1 MFHKGPFHHCNT
13 RRQHSDRRLHITSL
27 ISKSNMS
34 ILRFLLVL
42 LLTIN
47 TGIRA
52 EPSVDQYGLKG
63 DSICLV
69 VAEPP
74 EMINGVQW
82 RKDNDVLFG
91 DKEISPKYKE
101 KVDYNNDNH
110 SLCIKNLM
118 ETDSGIYM
126 VNYRKHWKQSTTTYR
141 LLVED
146 HVPKPVMDVTSLFNT
161 SVGCCDVTVNC
172 SVKDGWMLS
181 VCDSGQCTLSQQSP
195 SLTCGNMT
203 ISVLTGRIQ
212 CTSSNHIST
221 QTISQPLED
230 CSGNVKA
237 SVLPVGTIVGCVTGT
252 GILLLVAVLLGVGY
266 IKHTR
271 RQKIPKEQS
280 PLEEVIVPRVYNSV
294 KTSPGREEPQHLL
307 TRTTALSCP
316 EPRHSPD
323 QNHTP
328 LLSRT
333 TPLSCPEPQH
343 SPDQNHSTL
352 LTRTTALS

>member
-1 MFHKGPFHHCNT
+1 MD
-13 RRQHSDRRLHITSL
+13 QH
-27 ISKSNMS
+27 
-34 ILRFLLVL
+34 
-42 LLTIN
+42 
-47 TGIRA
+47 
-52 EPSVDQYGLKG
+52 GLKG
-63 DSICLV
+63 GSICLV
-69 VAEPP
+69 VPEPP
-74 EMINGVQW
+74 EMIKGLQW
-82 RKDNDVLFG
+82 RKDSDVIFG
-91 DKEISPKYKE
+91 DKEISPKYKD

-146 HVPKPVMDVTSLFNT
+146 HVPKPVMDVTSLNT
-161 SVGCCDVTVNC
+161 SVGLCDVTVNC

-195 SLTCGNMT
+195 SLTGGNMT

-212 CTSSNHIST
+212 CTSSNHVST
-221 QTISQPLED
+221 QTISQPMED

-237 SVLPVGTIVGCVTGT
+237 SVLPVGTIVGCVT

-307 TRTTALSCP
+307 TRTTALS
-316 EPRHSPD
+316 
-323 QNHTP
+323 
-328 LLSRT
+328 
-333 TPLSCPEPQH
+333 
-343 SPDQNHSTL
+343 
-352 LTRTTALS
+352 

>member
-1 MFHKGPFHHCNT
+1 MN
-13 RRQHSDRRLHITSL
+13 
-27 ISKSNMS
+27 
-34 ILRFLLVL
+34 ILGFLLIL
-42 LLTIN
+42 WLCITI
-47 TGIRA
+47 GIRA
-52 EPSVDQYGLKG
+52 EPTVDQYGLKG
-63 DSICLV
+63 DSICLA
-69 VAEPP
+69 VAEP
-74 EMINGVQW
+74 EMINGLQW
-82 RKDNDVLFG
+82 RKGNDVIFG

-146 HVPKPVMDVTSLFNT
+146 HVLKPVMDVTSLFNT
-161 SVGCCDVTVNC
+161 SVGLCDVTVNC

-195 SLTCGNMT
+195 SLTGGNMT

-212 CTSSNHIST
+212 CTSSNRVST
-221 QTISQPLED
+221 QTISQPMED
-230 CSGNVKA
+230 CRGNVKA
-237 SVLPVGTIVGCVTGT
+237 SVLPVGTIVGRVTGT

-271 RQKIPKEQS
+271 RLKISKEQS

-294 KTSPGREEPQHLL
+294 KTSPGREEPQPSPVQNHSTLL
-307 TRTTALSCP
+307 SRTTALSCP
-316 EPRHSPD
+316 EPQHSPV
-323 QNHTP
+323 QNHST

-333 TPLSCPEPQH
+333 TPLSCPESHH
-343 SPDQNHSTL
+343 SPEIVYFTEKNQHQQNTSKLKQEALLQTLDQNN
-352 LTRTTALS
+352 RE

>member
-1 MFHKGPFHHCNT
+1 MFQKGRVPHCNT

-34 ILRFLLVL
+34 ILGFLLVL
-42 LLTIN
+42 LLSIN

-52 EPSVDQYGLKG
+52 EPTVDQYGLKG
-63 DSICLV
+63 DSICLA
-69 VAEPP
+69 VAEP
-74 EMINGVQW
+74 EMINGLQW
-82 RKDNDVLFG
+82 RKGND
-91 DKEISPKYKE
+91 
-101 KVDYNNDNH
+101 
-110 SLCIKNLM
+110 NLM

-146 HVPKPVMDVTSLFNT
+146 HVLKPVMDVTSLFNT
-161 SVGCCDVTVNC
+161 SVGLCDVTVNC

-195 SLTCGNMT
+195 SLTGGNMT

-212 CTSSNHIST
+212 CTSSNRVST
-221 QTISQPLED
+221 QTISQPMED
-230 CSGNVKA
+230 CRGNVKA
-237 SVLPVGTIVGCVTGT
+237 SVLPVGTIVGRVTGT

-271 RQKIPKEQS
+271 RLKISKEQS

-294 KTSPGREEPQHLL
+294 KTSPGREEPQPSPVQNHSTLL
-307 TRTTALSCP
+307 SRTTALSCP
-316 EPRHSPD
+316 EPQHSPV
-323 QNHTP
+323 QNHST

-333 TPLSCPEPQH
+333 TPLSCPESHH
-343 SPDQNHSTL
+343 SPEIVYFTEKNQHQQNTSKLKQEALLQTLDQNN
-352 LTRTTALS
+352 RE